1 VTTVFDRTD
10 GVGQT
15 HALVIGVGRY
25 RHLSGGVRPAD
36 DPIARRLGQLA
47 SPATSALAVARFLLR
62 EQVADPEAP
71 LGSVELAVSPAG
83 PVDTVSELEVDGE
96 RVPVEPATF
105 SRVRDAVDR
114 WFARCQRHAGNV
126 AFLYVS
132 GHGVGVAREHVTL
145 LLEDFAER
153 PQELF
158 ANAVDVDGLRLGMAA
173 CRAST
178 QCFFVDACRSVP
190 DELLERLEVRAPS
203 LLDGW
208 HHRPRPDALTVYAT
222 GHDEQAFGRSGGLTR
237 YADALLRAL
246 RGLGARREKGAWRVT
261 TDHVGLAVA
270 EVLRHGNEIPGTPV
284 QCADVV
290 GGGRGSVLRVLSGI
304 PAVPFRLGCDPAAAT
319 DAATMRLVG
328 LWDGR
333 VADQRDGGTGDWLG
347 EVAAGAYDF
356 QVRFP
361 GREFRDGRLEV
372 AAHPPWLDDLLPV
385 DSP

>member
-10 GVGQT
+10 GVAQT
-15 HALVIGVGRY
+15 HALIIGVGRY
-25 RHLSGGVRPAD
+25 RHLSGGACPAD
-36 DPIARRLGQLA
+36 DPIARGLGQLA
-47 SPATSALAVARFLLR
+47 SPAASALAVARFLLD
-62 EQVADPEAP
+62 EQASDPEVP

-83 PVDTVSELEVDGE
+83 PVDAVSEIEVGDD

-105 SRVRDAVDR
+105 CRVRDAVDR
-114 WFARCQRHAGNV
+114 WFLRCQRHAGNV

-132 GHGVGVAREHVTL
+132 GHGVAREHVTL

-153 PQELF
+153 PRELF
-158 ANAVDVDGLRLGMAA
+158 AHAVDMDGLRLGMAA

-178 QCFFVDACRSVP
+178 QCFFVDTCRSVP
-190 DELLERLEVRAPS
+190 PELLERLEVRAPP
-203 LLDGW
+203 LLDGS
-208 HHRPRPDALTVYAT
+208 HRRPRRDALIVYAT
-222 GHDEQAFGRSGGLTR
+222 GHDERAYGRPGGLTR
-237 YADALLRAL
+237 YADGLLRAM

-261 TDHVGLAVA
+261 TDNVGLAVA
-270 EVLRHGNEIPGTPV
+270 EVLRRGNEVPGTPV
-284 QCADVV
+284 QCAEVD
-290 GGGRGSVLRVLSGI
+290 GSGRGSMLRVLPGI

-328 LWDGR
+328 LRDGR
-333 VADQRDGGTGDWLG
+333 VADHRDGGSGDWLG

-361 GREFRDGRLEV
+361 RRDFRDGRLEV

-385 DSP
+385 DSL